1 MKSSDVRKAGDQSIC
16 MYVHMWHKFQDT
28 KISRK
33 TEFLTEFLW
42 CTFDLLRG
50 LAASNA
56 THHTVG
62 DHLSFV
68 SDCKCVTHFCEKN
81 FFFKQPDDSH
91 LNLITYVEVIS
102 KSRF

>member
-1 MKSSDVRKAGDQSIC
+1 
-16 MYVHMWHKFQDT
+16 MYVRVRMWHKFQDT

-68 SDCKCVTHFCEKN
+68 SDCKCVTHFCERN
-81 FFFKQPDDSH
+81 FFFKQPDDQPV
-91 LNLITYVEVIS
+91 Y
-102 KSRF
+102 KY

>member
-1 MKSSDVRKAGDQSIC
+1 
-16 MYVHMWHKFQDT
+16 MYVRVRMWHKFQDT

-68 SDCKCVTHFCEKN
+68 SDCKCVTHFCERKI

-91 LNLITYVEVIS
+91 LNLISSYVGVFS